1 MSIKD
6 QLEELKLNLRTEELK
21 LYFKD
26 KLSDYYDGKKEGISI
41 AMNLINNI
49 NMNESESIK
58 MNKCKVCNITQPEHR
73 INENNIC
80 ITCERDSLLRDLGL
94 KRKNEINKLYG
105 IDYNTYAYGGMGS
118 PKLVLL
124 SKETEFFQTE
134 SDMLKAIIRLKEKN
148 DIDGIIPFTTEIN
161 RVKYEI

>member
-6 QLEELKLNLRTEELK
+6 QLEVLKLNLRTEELK

-26 KLSDYYDGKKEGISI
+26 KLSDYYEGKKEGISI

-49 NMNESESIK
+49 NMNEGESTK
-58 MNKCKVCNITQPEHR
+58 MNKCKVCNTTQSEHR

-80 ITCERDSLLRDLGL
+80 ITCERDSLLNDLGL

-105 IDYNTYAYGGMGS
+105 IDYNTYSYGGIGS

-124 SKETEFFQTE
+124 SKETEFFETE

-148 DIDGIIPFTTEIN
+148 NVDGITPFTTKIN
-161 RVKYEI
+161 RVKYEL